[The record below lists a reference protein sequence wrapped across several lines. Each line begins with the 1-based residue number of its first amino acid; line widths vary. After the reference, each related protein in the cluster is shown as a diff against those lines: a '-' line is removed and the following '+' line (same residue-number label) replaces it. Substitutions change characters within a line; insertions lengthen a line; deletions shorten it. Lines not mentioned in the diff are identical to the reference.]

1 MAGAETTRSA
11 TEQPDV
17 AMDSTLAVPAGPAGP
32 MCIGTETWPLVTEM
46 KWEIHVDFHKGM
58 WWAMPHELSDSIL
71 EKWTNGAR
79 QVSFIWDWAGTR
91 KGSYQPN
98 GADTSINRYI
108 IDFDTML
115 QRNTDNDRTRKVKV
129 VCVLR

>member
-1 MAGAETTRSA
+1 
-11 TEQPDV
+11 
-17 AMDSTLAVPAGPAGP
+17 MDSTLAVPAGPADSTLA
-32 MCIGTETWPLVTEM
+32 MEMWPGVPQR
-46 KWEIHVDFHKGM
+46 KWEIHVDFHKNM

-79 QVSFIWDWAGTR
+79 QVSFIWDWASSR

-115 QRNTDNDRTRKVKV
+115 QRNIDNDRYRKVKV